1 MGVFSDYR
9 PQLNMLFAPLIAA
22 LMLAGPFLASP
33 LPAEEHGALVEED
46 RFSGALIG
54 SLLLQILVNIIKA
67 QIQEI
72 LGISTTTKPTPIL
85 DFIGGVLFPAGETTT
100 PDSSSTGAPATTTIS
115 TEAPATTTIST
126 EAPTTTTTEQ
136 TTTTATTEPPTTTET
151 SSTAAPTTTTRCGGL
166 FGGGLLC

>member
-1 MGVFSDYR
+1 MGVFSNYR
-9 PQLNMLFAPLIAA
+9 PQLNMLIAPLIAA

-33 LPAEEHGALVEED
+33 LPAEEQGALVEED

-54 SLLLQILVNIIKA
+54 SILLNILVNIIKA

-100 PDSSSTGAPATTTIS
+100 ADSSSTGAPATTTIS
-115 TEAPATTTIST
+115 TEAPATTTMT
-126 EAPTTTTTEQ
+126 TTAPSTTTTEQ